1 MKSLCN
7 AILDGLTFKDIAGK
21 RQPRSYVVLTGL
33 ILLLILLLA
42 SCVALERNAMMDEV
56 RGTPETVRITS
67 EPVTTEAPAT
77 DITEPCPSN
86 PADWTFVEVLSGDN
100 FQRIAESC
108 VYDGLA
114 KSVAWALAVRSGYTR
129 EAATQTLGFSATP
142 LELVNEVIT
151 ITNTQGPASALVT
164 FTPPHPDFAEWRVD
178 SEGVP
183 AIAYALRGCFRTSRV
198 IGNQSQSWNED
209 YPVLCVLSEDSTA
222 SFVTVALDGHV
233 YTSEAEPMRTFS
245 LFGYRGMGEWVW
257 LGTRQEPKV
266 PLAKLK
272 DFQIEAQAASG
283 LYGAELWDVAWLG
296 HSFGLEPQLLP
307 DNWQNTQSDA
317 DLKIIMNELNR
328 YLVEVQQ

>member
-1 MKSLCN
+1 MKSLFN

-21 RQPRSYVVLTGL
+21 RQPRTYVVLTSL
-33 ILLLILLLA
+33 ILLLIILLA
-42 SCVALERNAMMDEV
+42 SCVALERNAMMEDV
-56 RGTPETVRITS
+56 QGAPEAVQITS

-77 DITEPCPSN
+77 KITEPCPTN
-86 PADWTFVEVLSGDN
+86 PANWTLTEVLPGDN

-129 EAATQTLGFSATP
+129 EAATETLGFSAAP

-151 ITNTQGPASALVT
+151 ITNTQEPASALVT

-178 SEGVP
+178 SDGAS

-198 IGNQSQSWNED
+198 IGNQSQPWNED

-233 YTSEAEPMRTFS
+233 YTSEAEPMRTFA
-245 LFGYRGMGEWVW
+245 LFGYRGAGEWLW
-257 LGTRQEPKV
+257 LGTHQEPKV

-272 DFQIEAQAASG
+272 DFQVEAQAVSD

-296 HSFGLEPQLLP
+296 DSFGLELQPLP
-307 DNWQNTQSDA
+307 ENWQNAQSDA
-317 DLKIIMNELNR
+317 DLKIILNELNR
-328 YLVEVQQ
+328 YLAEAQQ